1 VKGASKNSS
10 LKFVK
15 FKHLFLIPIDL
26 LQRPDLKILS
36 IVNQKGGVG
45 KTTTSINLSACLHK
59 MKRKVLLIDL
69 DPQSNATRGS
79 GIDSAS
85 LKSSVNDVLLN
96 RASIKETIV
105 LSEHDGYDLLPATP
119 ALTESEVSL
128 VSKND
133 REFILKNILKAISSD
148 YDYILMD
155 CPPSLNILT
164 VNSLVS
170 ATGVLIPVQCE
181 FYALQGLSELL
192 NTVNQIQNSSNESLK
207 IEGILRTMFDSR
219 NNLSNDV
226 SEQLAEYFP
235 SELYKT
241 KIPRNIRVAEAPS
254 HGKSILQYDGLSKG
268 SLSYYSLA
276 GEIIKDE

>member
-1 VKGASKNSS
+1 M
-10 LKFVK
+10 
-15 FKHLFLIPIDL
+15 
-26 LQRPDLKILS
+26 KILS

-45 KTTTSINLSACLHK
+45 KTTTSINLAACLHK

-79 GIDSAS
+79 GVDSAT
-85 LKSSVNDVLLN
+85 LQSSVNDVLLG
-96 RASIKETIV
+96 RSSIDEAIV
-105 LSEHDGYDLLPATP
+105 SSVHYGYDLLPATP

-128 VSKND
+128 VSKNN
-133 REFILKNILKAISSD
+133 REFILKNTLEDISSN

-181 FYALQGLSELL
+181 FYALQGLSELV
-192 NTVNQIQNSSNESLK
+192 NTINQIQSSSNENLK

-226 SEQLAEYFP
+226 SDQLTEYFP
-235 SELYKT
+235 NELYKT

>member
-1 VKGASKNSS
+1 V
-10 LKFVK
+10 
-15 FKHLFLIPIDL
+15 
-26 LQRPDLKILS
+26 KILS

-45 KTTTSINLSACLHK
+45 KTTTTINLSACLFK

-79 GIDSAS
+79 GLEAGS
-85 LKSSVNDVLLN
+85 LKYNINDVLLD
-96 RASIKETIV
+96 RARLEDVIV
-105 LSEHDGYDLLPATP
+105 NSQYDGYDILPSTP
-119 ALTESEVSL
+119 DLTESEVSL
-128 VSKND
+128 VA
-133 REFILKNILKAISSD
+133 REEREYILKNKLVSVSKS

-170 ATGVLIPVQCE
+170 ATGVVIPVQCE
-181 FYALQGLSELL
+181 FFALQGLSELI
-192 NTVNQIQNSSNESLK
+192 NTITQIQVTSNAKLK
-207 IEGILRTMFDSR
+207 IEGIIRTMFDSR

-226 SEQLAEYFP
+226 SDQLKEYFP
-235 SELYKT
+235 NELYKT

-254 HGKSILQYDGLSKG
+254 HGKSILEYDGLSKG

>member
-1 VKGASKNSS
+1 
-10 LKFVK
+10 
-15 FKHLFLIPIDL
+15 
-26 LQRPDLKILS
+26 
-36 IVNQKGGVG
+36 
-45 KTTTSINLSACLHK
+45 
-59 MKRKVLLIDL
+59 
-69 DPQSNATRGS
+69 
-79 GIDSAS
+79 
-85 LKSSVNDVLLN
+85 
-96 RASIKETIV
+96 
-105 LSEHDGYDLLPATP
+105 LLPATP

-128 VSKND
+128 VTKDN
-133 REFILKNILKAISSD
+133 REYVLKNILNEIAAS

-181 FYALQGLSELL
+181 FYALQGLSELI
-192 NTVNQIQNSSNESLK
+192 NTINQIQESSNVNLR

-226 SEQLAEYFP
+226 SDQLSEYFP
-235 SELYKT
+235 NELYKT

-254 HGKSILQYDGLSKG
+254 HGKSILEYDGLSKG

>member
-1 VKGASKNSS
+1 M
-10 LKFVK
+10 
-15 FKHLFLIPIDL
+15 
-26 LQRPDLKILS
+26 KILS

-45 KTTTSINLSACLHK
+45 KTTTSINLAACLHK

-79 GIDSAS
+79 GVDSAT
-85 LKSSVNDVLLN
+85 LQSSVNDVLLG
-96 RASIKETIV
+96 RSTIDEAIISSV
-105 LSEHDGYDLLPATP
+105 HDGYDLLPATP
-119 ALTESEVSL
+119 KLTESEVSL
-128 VSKND
+128 VSKNN
-133 REFILKNILKAISSD
+133 REFILKNTLEDISSN

-181 FYALQGLSELL
+181 FYALQGLSELV
-192 NTVNQIQNSSNESLK
+192 NTINQIQSSSNESLK

-226 SEQLAEYFP
+226 SDQLTEYFP
-235 SELYKT
+235 NELYKT

>member
-1 VKGASKNSS
+1 M
-10 LKFVK
+10 
-15 FKHLFLIPIDL
+15 
-26 LQRPDLKILS
+26 KILS

-45 KTTTSINLSACLHK
+45 KTTTSINLAACLHK

-79 GIDSAS
+79 GVDSVA
-85 LKSSVNDVLLN
+85 LQSSVNDVLLG
-96 RASIKETIV
+96 RSSIDEAIV
-105 LSEHDGYDLLPATP
+105 SSVHDGYDLLPATP
-119 ALTESEVSL
+119 TLTESEVSL
-128 VSKND
+128 VSKNN
-133 REFILKNILKAISSD
+133 REFILKNTLEDISSN

-181 FYALQGLSELL
+181 FYALQGLSELV
-192 NTVNQIQNSSNESLK
+192 NTINQIQSSSNESLK

-226 SEQLAEYFP
+226 SDQLTEYFP
-235 SELYKT
+235 NELYKT

>member
-1 VKGASKNSS
+1 
-10 LKFVK
+10 
-15 FKHLFLIPIDL
+15 
-26 LQRPDLKILS
+26 
-36 IVNQKGGVG
+36 
-45 KTTTSINLSACLHK
+45 
-59 MKRKVLLIDL
+59 MKRRVLLIDL
-69 DPQSNATRGS
+69 DPQSNASRGS
-79 GIDSAS
+79 GIDPGLLEYSI
-85 LKSSVNDVLLN
+85 NDVLLG
-96 RASIKETIV
+96 RATVSQAILQTT
-105 LSEHDGYDLLPATP
+105 SDGYHILPATP

-128 VSKND
+128 VTKD
-133 REFILKNILKAISSD
+133 EREYILKNILNNLSEA

-181 FYALQGLSELL
+181 FFALQGLSELI
-192 NTVNQIQNSSNESLK
+192 NTVNQIQESSNANLK

-226 SEQLAEYFP
+226 SDQLSEYFP
-235 SELYKT
+235 NELYKT
-241 KIPRNIRVAEAPS
+241 KIPRNIRLAEAPS
-254 HGKSILQYDGLSKG
+254 HGKSILEYDGLSKG

>member
-1 VKGASKNSS
+1 M
-10 LKFVK
+10 
-15 FKHLFLIPIDL
+15 
-26 LQRPDLKILS
+26 KILS

-45 KTTTSINLSACLHK
+45 KTTTTINLSACLFK

-79 GIDSAS
+79 GLEAGS
-85 LKSSVNDVLLN
+85 LKYNINDVLLD
-96 RASIKETIV
+96 RAHLEDVIV
-105 LSEHDGYDLLPATP
+105 NSLYDGYDILPSTP
-119 ALTESEVSL
+119 DLTESEVSL
-128 VSKND
+128 VA
-133 REFILKNILKAISSD
+133 REEREYILKNKLASVSKN

-170 ATGVLIPVQCE
+170 ATGVVIPVQCE
-181 FYALQGLSELL
+181 FFALQGLSELI
-192 NTVNQIQNSSNESLK
+192 NTITQIQVTSNAKLK
-207 IEGILRTMFDSR
+207 IEGIVRTMFDSR

-226 SEQLAEYFP
+226 SDQLKEYFP
-235 SELYKT
+235 NELYKT

-254 HGKSILQYDGLSKG
+254 HGKSILEYDGLSKG

>member
-1 VKGASKNSS
+1 M
-10 LKFVK
+10 
-15 FKHLFLIPIDL
+15 
-26 LQRPDLKILS
+26 KILS

-59 MKRKVLLIDL
+59 MNRKVLLIDI

-85 LKSSVNDVLLN
+85 INSSVNDVLLN

-105 LSEHDGYDLLPATP
+105 LSKHDGYDLLPATP

-181 FYALQGLSELL
+181 FYALQGLSELV
-192 NTVNQIQNSSNESLK
+192 NTVNQIQNSSNENLK

-241 KIPRNIRVAEAPS
+241 KIPRNIRVAEDPS

-268 SLSYYSLA
+268 SLSYYSLS

>member
-1 VKGASKNSS
+1 M
-10 LKFVK
+10 
-15 FKHLFLIPIDL
+15 
-26 LQRPDLKILS
+26 LQRPYLKILS

-45 KTTTSINLSACLHK
+45 KTTTSINLAACLHK

-79 GIDSAS
+79 GVDSAT
-85 LKSSVNDVLLN
+85 LQSSVNDVLLG
-96 RASIKETIV
+96 RSSINEAIV
-105 LSEHDGYDLLPATP
+105 SSVHDGYDLLPATP
-119 ALTESEVSL
+119 TLTESEVSL
-128 VSKND
+128 VSKNN
-133 REFILKNILKAISSD
+133 REFILKNTLEDISSN

-181 FYALQGLSELL
+181 FYALQGLSELV
-192 NTVNQIQNSSNESLK
+192 NTINQIQSSSNESLK

-226 SEQLAEYFP
+226 SDQLTEYFP
-235 SELYKT
+235 NELYKT

>member
-1 VKGASKNSS
+1 M
-10 LKFVK
+10 
-15 FKHLFLIPIDL
+15 
-26 LQRPDLKILS
+26 KILS

-59 MKRKVLLIDL
+59 MKRKVLLVDL

-85 LKSSVNDVLLN
+85 LNSSVNDVLLD

-105 LSEHDGYDLLPATP
+105 LSQYDGYDLLPATP

-181 FYALQGLSELL
+181 FYALQGLSELV

-207 IEGILRTMFDSR
+207 VEGILRTMFDSR

-226 SEQLAEYFP
+226 SEQLAKYFP
-235 SELYKT
+235 NELYKT

>member
-1 VKGASKNSS
+1 
-10 LKFVK
+10 
-15 FKHLFLIPIDL
+15 
-26 LQRPDLKILS
+26 LKILS

-45 KTTTSINLSACLHK
+45 KTTTSINLAACLHK

-79 GIDSAS
+79 GVDSAT
-85 LKSSVNDVLLN
+85 LQSSVNDVLLG
-96 RASIKETIV
+96 RSSIDEAIV
-105 LSEHDGYDLLPATP
+105 SSIHDGYDLLPATP
-119 ALTESEVSL
+119 TLTESEVSL
-128 VSKND
+128 VSKNN
-133 REFILKNILKAISSD
+133 REFILKNTLEDISSN

-181 FYALQGLSELL
+181 FYALQGLSELV
-192 NTVNQIQNSSNESLK
+192 NTINQIQSSSNESLK

-226 SEQLAEYFP
+226 SDQLTEYFP
-235 SELYKT
+235 NELYKT

>member
-1 VKGASKNSS
+1 M
-10 LKFVK
+10 
-15 FKHLFLIPIDL
+15 
-26 LQRPDLKILS
+26 KILS
-36 IVNQKGGVG
+36 VVNQKGGVG
-45 KTTTSINLSACLHK
+45 KTTTSINLSACLYK
-59 MKRKVLLIDL
+59 MKRRVLLVDL

-79 GIDSAS
+79 GIDAS
-85 LKSSVNDVLLN
+85 MIQNSINDVLLD
-96 RASIKETIV
+96 RVHIEKVIIK
-105 LSEHDGYDLLPATP
+105 SQFDGYDILPATP
-119 ALTESEVSL
+119 SLTESEVVL
-128 VSKND
+128 VTRD
-133 REFILKNILKAISSD
+133 EREFILKNKLISILSR
-148 YDYILMD
+148 YDYIFMD

-181 FYALQGLSELL
+181 FYALQGLSELI
-192 NTVNQIQNSSNESLK
+192 NTINQIQNTSNQKLK

-226 SEQLAEYFP
+226 SDQLKEHFP

-254 HGKSILQYDGLSKG
+254 FGKSILEYDGLSKG
-268 SLSYYSLA
+268 SLSYFSLS

>member
-1 VKGASKNSS
+1 M
-10 LKFVK
+10 
-15 FKHLFLIPIDL
+15 
-26 LQRPDLKILS
+26 KILS

-59 MKRKVLLIDL
+59 MKRRVLLIDL

-79 GIDSAS
+79 GINPAS
-85 LKSSVNDVLLN
+85 IDVSVNDVLLD
-96 RASIKETIV
+96 RADIGSVIIN
-105 LSEHDGYDLLPATP
+105 SQSDGYDILPSTP
-119 ALTESEVSL
+119 SLTESEVSL
-128 VSKND
+128 LNNDD
-133 REFILKNILKAISSD
+133 REFQLRNKLESIKNS

-181 FYALQGLSELL
+181 FYALQGLSELV
-192 NTVNQIQNSSNESLK
+192 NTINQIQSKSNNNLK

-219 NNLSNDV
+219 NNLSSDV
-226 SEQLAEYFP
+226 SDQLKQYFP
-235 SELYKT
+235 NELYKT

-254 HGKSILQYDGLSKG
+254 YGQSILEYDGLSKG
-268 SLSYYSLA
+268 SLSYLSLA

>member
-1 VKGASKNSS
+1 MN
-10 LKFVK
+10 
-15 FKHLFLIPIDL
+15 
-26 LQRPDLKILS
+26 
-36 IVNQKGGVG
+36 
-45 KTTTSINLSACLHK
+45 
-59 MKRKVLLIDL
+59 RKVLLIDL

-85 LKSSVNDVLLN
+85 INSSVNDVLLN

-105 LSEHDGYDLLPATP
+105 SSENDGYDLLPATP

-181 FYALQGLSELL
+181 FYALQGLSELV

>member
-1 VKGASKNSS
+1 M
-10 LKFVK
+10 
-15 FKHLFLIPIDL
+15 

-105 LSEHDGYDLLPATP
+105 LSENDGYDLLPATP

-181 FYALQGLSELL
+181 FYALQGLSELV

>member
-1 VKGASKNSS
+1 M
-10 LKFVK
+10 
-15 FKHLFLIPIDL
+15 
-26 LQRPDLKILS
+26 KILS

-45 KTTTSINLSACLHK
+45 KTTTTINLSACLFK

-79 GIDSAS
+79 GLEAGS
-85 LKSSVNDVLLN
+85 LKYNINDVLLD
-96 RASIKETIV
+96 RARLEDVIV
-105 LSEHDGYDLLPATP
+105 NSQYDGYDILPSTP
-119 ALTESEVSL
+119 DLTESEVSL
-128 VSKND
+128 VA
-133 REFILKNILKAISSD
+133 REEREYILKNKLASVSKN

-170 ATGVLIPVQCE
+170 ATGVVIPVQCE
-181 FYALQGLSELL
+181 FFALQGLSELI
-192 NTVNQIQNSSNESLK
+192 NTITQIQVTSNAKLK
-207 IEGILRTMFDSR
+207 IEGIIRTMFDSR

-226 SEQLAEYFP
+226 SDQLKEYFP
-235 SELYKT
+235 NELYKT

-254 HGKSILQYDGLSKG
+254 HGKSILEYDGLSKG

>member
-1 VKGASKNSS
+1 
-10 LKFVK
+10 
-15 FKHLFLIPIDL
+15 
-26 LQRPDLKILS
+26 LKILS

-85 LKSSVNDVLLN
+85 LKSSVNDVLLD

-105 LSEHDGYDLLPATP
+105 LSKHDGYDLLPATP

-133 REFILKNILKAISSD
+133 REFILKNILKAISGD

-181 FYALQGLSELL
+181 FYALQGLSELV

>member
-1 VKGASKNSS
+1 M
-10 LKFVK
+10 
-15 FKHLFLIPIDL
+15 
-26 LQRPDLKILS
+26 LQRLDLKILS

-85 LKSSVNDVLLN
+85 LKSSVNDVLLD

-105 LSEHDGYDLLPATP
+105 LSKHDGYDLLPATP

-181 FYALQGLSELL
+181 FYALQGLSELV

>member
-1 VKGASKNSS
+1 M
-10 LKFVK
+10 
-15 FKHLFLIPIDL
+15 
-26 LQRPDLKILS
+26 KILS

-45 KTTTSINLSACLHK
+45 KTTTTINLSACLSK
-59 MKRKVLLIDL
+59 MKRRVLLIDL

-79 GIDSAS
+79 GIDATS
-85 LKSSVNDVLLN
+85 LEHSINDVLLD
-96 RASIKETIV
+96 RVPIEDAIV
-105 LSEHDGYDLLPATP
+105 NSQHDGYDILPSTP
-119 ALTESEVSL
+119 ELTESEVSL
-128 VSKND
+128 VA
-133 REFILKNILKAISSD
+133 REEREYILRNKLIPVSNN

-181 FYALQGLSELL
+181 FYALQGLSELI
-192 NTVNQIQNSSNESLK
+192 NTITQIQNTCNELLK
-207 IEGILRTMFDSR
+207 IEGIVRTMFDSR

-226 SEQLAEYFP
+226 SDQLKEYFP
-235 SELYKT
+235 NDLYKT
-241 KIPRNIRVAEAPS
+241 RIPRNIRVAEAPS
-254 HGKSILQYDGLSKG
+254 YGKSILEYDGLSKG

>member
-1 VKGASKNSS
+1 M
-10 LKFVK
+10 
-15 FKHLFLIPIDL
+15 
-26 LQRPDLKILS
+26 LQRLDLKILS

-59 MKRKVLLIDL
+59 MNRKVLLIDL

-85 LKSSVNDVLLN
+85 INSSVNDVLLN

-105 LSEHDGYDLLPATP
+105 LSKHDGYDLLPATP

-181 FYALQGLSELL
+181 FYALQGLSELV

>member
-1 VKGASKNSS
+1 
-10 LKFVK
+10 
-15 FKHLFLIPIDL
+15 
-26 LQRPDLKILS
+26 
-36 IVNQKGGVG
+36 
-45 KTTTSINLSACLHK
+45 
-59 MKRKVLLIDL
+59 
-69 DPQSNATRGS
+69 
-79 GIDSAS
+79 
-85 LKSSVNDVLLN
+85 VNDVLLD

-105 LSEHDGYDLLPATP
+105 LSEYDGYDLLPATP

-133 REFILKNILKAISSD
+133 REFILKNILKAITSD

-181 FYALQGLSELL
+181 FYALQGLSELV

>member
-1 VKGASKNSS
+1 
-10 LKFVK
+10 
-15 FKHLFLIPIDL
+15 
-26 LQRPDLKILS
+26 LKILS

-45 KTTTSINLSACLHK
+45 KTTTTINLAACLYK
-59 MKRKVLLIDL
+59 MKRKVLLVDL

-79 GIDSAS
+79 GIDIAS
-85 LKSSVNDVLLN
+85 ITISINDVLLD
-96 RASIKETIV
+96 RARIDDAILRSTN
-105 LSEHDGYDLLPATP
+105 DGFDLLPATP
-119 ALTESEVSL
+119 ELTESEVNL
-128 VSKND
+128 VTKDN
-133 REFILKNILKAISSD
+133 REFVLRDKLSQVTSM

-181 FYALQGLSELL
+181 FYALQGLSELI
-192 NTVNQIQNSSNESLK
+192 NTIKHIQSTSNETLK

-226 SEQLAEYFP
+226 SDQLIEYFP
-235 SELYKT
+235 DDLYKT

-254 HGKSILQYDGLSKG
+254 HGMSILEYDGLSKG

-276 GEIIKDE
+276 GEIVKDE

>member
-1 VKGASKNSS
+1 M
-10 LKFVK
+10 
-15 FKHLFLIPIDL
+15 
-26 LQRPDLKILS
+26 LQRLYLKILS

-45 KTTTSINLSACLHK
+45 KTTTSINLAACLHK

-79 GIDSAS
+79 GVDSAT
-85 LKSSVNDVLLN
+85 LQSSVNDVLLG
-96 RASIKETIV
+96 RFSINEAIV
-105 LSEHDGYDLLPATP
+105 SSVHDGYDLLPATP
-119 ALTESEVSL
+119 ELTESEVSL
-128 VSKND
+128 VSKNN
-133 REFILKNILKAISSD
+133 REFILKNTLEDISSN

-181 FYALQGLSELL
+181 FYALQGLSELV
-192 NTVNQIQNSSNESLK
+192 NTINQIQSSSNESLK

-226 SEQLAEYFP
+226 SDQLTEYFP
-235 SELYKT
+235 NELYKT

>member
-1 VKGASKNSS
+1 M
-10 LKFVK
+10 
-15 FKHLFLIPIDL
+15 
-26 LQRPDLKILS
+26 KILS
-36 IVNQKGGVG
+36 VVNQKGGVG
-45 KTTTSINLSACLHK
+45 KTTTSINLSACLYK
-59 MKRKVLLIDL
+59 MKRRVLLVDL

-79 GIDSAS
+79 GIDAS
-85 LKSSVNDVLLN
+85 MIQNSINDVLLDRVHIEN
-96 RASIKETIV
+96 AIIK
-105 LSEHDGYDLLPATP
+105 SQFDGYDILPATP
-119 ALTESEVSL
+119 SLTESEVVL
-128 VSKND
+128 VTKD
-133 REFILKNILKAISSD
+133 EREFILKNKLTSILSR

-181 FYALQGLSELL
+181 FYALQGLSELI
-192 NTVNQIQNSSNESLK
+192 NTISQIQNTSNQKLK

-226 SEQLAEYFP
+226 SDQLKEHFP

-254 HGKSILQYDGLSKG
+254 FGKSILEYDGLSKG
-268 SLSYYSLA
+268 SLSYFSLS

>member
-1 VKGASKNSS
+1 M
-10 LKFVK
+10 
-15 FKHLFLIPIDL
+15 
-26 LQRPDLKILS
+26 KILS

-59 MKRKVLLIDL
+59 MKKKVLLIDL

-85 LKSSVNDVLLN
+85 LKSSVNDVLLD

-105 LSEHDGYDLLPATP
+105 LSEYDGYDLLPATP

-181 FYALQGLSELL
+181 FYALQGLSELV

>member
-1 VKGASKNSS
+1 M
-10 LKFVK
+10 
-15 FKHLFLIPIDL
+15 

-96 RASIKETIV
+96 RASIKESIV
-105 LSEHDGYDLLPATP
+105 LSEYDGYDLLPATP

-181 FYALQGLSELL
+181 FYALQGLSELV

-254 HGKSILQYDGLSKG
+254 YGKSILQYDGLSKG

>member
-1 VKGASKNSS
+1 M
-10 LKFVK
+10 
-15 FKHLFLIPIDL
+15 
-26 LQRPDLKILS
+26 KILS

-69 DPQSNATRGS
+69 DPQSNATRWS

-85 LKSSVNDVLLN
+85 LKSSVNDVLLD
-96 RASIKETIV
+96 RANIKETIV

-181 FYALQGLSELL
+181 FYALQGLSELV
-192 NTVNQIQNSSNESLK
+192 NTVNQIQNSSNENLK

-235 SELYKT
+235 NELYKT

>member
-1 VKGASKNSS
+1 M
-10 LKFVK
+10 
-15 FKHLFLIPIDL
+15 
-26 LQRPDLKILS
+26 KILS

-59 MKRKVLLIDL
+59 MKRRVLLIDL

-79 GIDSAS
+79 GINPAS
-85 LKSSVNDVLLN
+85 IDVSVNDVLLD
-96 RASIKETIV
+96 RADIGSAIIN
-105 LSEHDGYDLLPATP
+105 SQSDGYDILPSTP
-119 ALTESEVSL
+119 SLTESEVSL
-128 VSKND
+128 LNNDD
-133 REFILKNILKAISSD
+133 REFHLRKKLTSVKNS

-181 FYALQGLSELL
+181 FYALQGLSELV
-192 NTVNQIQNSSNESLK
+192 NTINQIQSKSNNNLK

-219 NNLSNDV
+219 NNLSSDV
-226 SEQLAEYFP
+226 SDQLKQYFP
-235 SELYKT
+235 NELYKT

-254 HGKSILQYDGLSKG
+254 YGQSILEYDGLSKG
-268 SLSYYSLA
+268 SLSYLSLA

>member
-1 VKGASKNSS
+1 M
-10 LKFVK
+10 
-15 FKHLFLIPIDL
+15 

-85 LKSSVNDVLLN
+85 LKSSVNDVLLD

-105 LSEHDGYDLLPATP
+105 LSKHDGYDLLPATP

-181 FYALQGLSELL
+181 FYALQGLSELV

>member
-1 VKGASKNSS
+1 M
-10 LKFVK
+10 
-15 FKHLFLIPIDL
+15 
-26 LQRPDLKILS
+26 KILS

-45 KTTTSINLSACLHK
+45 KTTTSINLAACLHK

-79 GIDSAS
+79 GVDSAK
-85 LKSSVNDVLLN
+85 LQSSVNDVLLG
-96 RASIKETIV
+96 RSSIDEAIV
-105 LSEHDGYDLLPATP
+105 SSVHDGYDLLPATP
-119 ALTESEVSL
+119 TLTESEVSL
-128 VSKND
+128 VSKNN
-133 REFILKNILKAISSD
+133 REFILKNTLEDISSN

-181 FYALQGLSELL
+181 FYALQGLSELV
-192 NTVNQIQNSSNESLK
+192 NTINQIQSSSNESLK

-226 SEQLAEYFP
+226 SDQLTEYFP
-235 SELYKT
+235 NELYKT

>member
-1 VKGASKNSS
+1 M
-10 LKFVK
+10 
-15 FKHLFLIPIDL
+15 
-26 LQRPDLKILS
+26 KILS
-36 IVNQKGGVG
+36 VVNQKGGVG
-45 KTTTSINLSACLHK
+45 KTTTSINLSACLYK
-59 MKRKVLLIDL
+59 MKRRVLLVDL

-79 GIDSAS
+79 GIDAS
-85 LKSSVNDVLLN
+85 MIQESINDVLLD
-96 RASIKETIV
+96 RVHIEKVIIQSQF
-105 LSEHDGYDLLPATP
+105 DGYDILPATP
-119 ALTESEVSL
+119 SLTESEVVL
-128 VSKND
+128 VTRD
-133 REFILKNILKAISSD
+133 EREFILKNKLTSILSR
-148 YDYILMD
+148 YDYVIMD

-181 FYALQGLSELL
+181 FYALQGLSELI
-192 NTVNQIQNSSNESLK
+192 NTINQIQNTSNQKLK

-226 SEQLAEYFP
+226 SDQLKEHFP

-254 HGKSILQYDGLSKG
+254 FGKSILEYDGLSKG
-268 SLSYYSLA
+268 SLSYYSLS